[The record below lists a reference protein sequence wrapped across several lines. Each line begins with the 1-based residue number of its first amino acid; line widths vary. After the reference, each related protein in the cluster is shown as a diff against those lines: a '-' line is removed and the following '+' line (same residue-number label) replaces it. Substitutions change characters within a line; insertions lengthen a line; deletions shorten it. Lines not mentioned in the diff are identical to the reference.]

1 MFDLF
6 LTIALI
12 YVAYRG
18 YNWYTAIQA
27 RVQGGP
33 GNQEVE
39 DEEIIITRTPK
50 AGGDD
55 DFIEYEEID

>member
-6 LTIALI
+6 LTLALI

-18 YNWYTAIQA
+18 YNWYTAVQA

-33 GNQEVE
+33 GQQEV
-39 DEEIIITRTPK
+39 DEEEISINRNPATSRE
-50 AGGDD
+50 D
-55 DFIEYEEID
+55 DFIDYEEVD